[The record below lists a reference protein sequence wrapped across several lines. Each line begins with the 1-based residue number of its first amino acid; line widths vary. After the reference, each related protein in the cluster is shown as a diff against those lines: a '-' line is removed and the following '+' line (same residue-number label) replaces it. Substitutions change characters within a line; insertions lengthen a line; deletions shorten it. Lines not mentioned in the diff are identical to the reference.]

1 MNQFSVRNHLKDT
14 AFCVSLLSTGARPEH
29 FATWYEYCQN
39 LVVEFSDNL
48 KKDHYSETEIE
59 QLSYAQCA
67 LLDEAALKIW
77 IIPSV
82 MNGKNA
88 PCKCIFSRIITQVKL
103 FVIALKCWYEKV
115 SPIQYW

>member
-48 KKDHYSETEIE
+48 KKRS
-59 QLSYAQCA
+59 
-67 LLDEAALKIW
+67 
-77 IIPSV
+77 
-82 MNGKNA
+82 
-88 PCKCIFSRIITQVKL
+88 L
-103 FVIALKCWYEKV
+103 F
-115 SPIQYW
+115 